1 MMQPNLASVTDK
13 DNSFDITLFISCYN
27 EEDLIVSTITTVI
40 SAVEEVGLS
49 WEIVIIDDVSQDQ
62 SVPRIVEY
70 QQAHPEQPIVLHVN
84 KENKG
89 LAYNFVE
96 AAFLG
101 RGKYYRLVCG
111 DNAESKEALVG
122 VFKQIGKAEMVLFYH
137 HDTGRSWTRN
147 MISRLFTGII
157 NLISGYNLKYYN
169 GAPIFL
175 RYHVLRWHSYSSG
188 FGFQADMV
196 TRMLVQGISYL
207 QAPSWAEEKKHGN
220 STALNFRNF
229 MSVGHVLLA
238 VFIRR
243 ISTLVYYQS
252 YHKAVE
258 IKLTPEANTSNGSH

>member
-1 MMQPNLASVTDK
+1 MMHTNLAPVTNEN
-13 DNSFDITLFISCYN
+13 NSFDITIFISCYN
-27 EEDLIVSTITTVI
+27 EEDLIVPTITTVI
-40 SAVEEVGLS
+40 SALEEVGLS
-49 WEIVIIDDVSQDQ
+49 WEIVIIDDVSKDQ
-62 SVPRIVEY
+62 SVSRILEY
-70 QQAHPEQPIVLHVN
+70 QQAHPEQPIVLSVN

-111 DNAESKEALVG
+111 DNAESKEALIG
-122 VFKQIGKAEMVLFYH
+122 VFQQVGKAEMVLFYH
-137 HDTGRSWTRN
+137 LDTGRGWTRN
-147 MISRLFTGII
+147 MISRLFTGIV

-196 TRMLVQGISYL
+196 TRMLVQGISYG
-207 QAPSWAEEKKHGN
+207 QASSWADEKKHGK
-220 STALNFRNF
+220 STALTFQNFL
-229 MSVGHVLLA
+229 SVGHVLLA

-243 ISTLVYYQS
+243 ISTLVYRNS
-252 YHKAVE
+252 YHQAVE
-258 IKLTPEANTSNGSH
+258 IKLTPEANTSHDN